1 MGSQGN
7 VFTSQSLLALS
18 SVKPGVPRP
27 ATHDRRNG
35 TMRPVSGTQW
45 VSLSLHCKDKG
56 GGVRKGRE
64 RSERSMWR
72 ESPEA
77 WEEESIGIQ
86 KPTFLQPLVGPH
98 PCQASKPKLAKVS
111 PCHDSPGARGLRA
124 DRVGRGAISVCLR
137 PGRKA
142 QGCLWFLPCELGRA
156 QVLTGCLPASR
167 AGK

>member
-1 MGSQGN
+1 MTLESGDNLQSLALPLAMGSQGN

-64 RSERSMWR
+64 RGVR
-72 ESPEA
+72 EVC
-77 WEEESIGIQ
+77 G
-86 KPTFLQPLVGPH
+86 G
-98 PCQASKPKLAKVS
+98 
-111 PCHDSPGARGLRA
+111 RA
-124 DRVGRGAISVCLR
+124 LK
-137 PGRKA
+137 PGRKNRLGFRNPPSCSPWWDLILARPPSQSWPKYVPAMTA
-142 QGCLWFLPCELGRA
+142 QEPGGSG
-156 QVLTGCLPASR
+156 QTG
-167 AGK
+167 